1 MPRDLPERLSA
12 ALAFQYPYM
21 GATAMPS
28 KMTATQKK
36 GRLKDDEAAENTEPK
51 QVIRQWRKPGF
62 AVTQGKDVGN
72 ATHTVLQY
80 IHYPACF
87 DVEAVSREIQRLVA
101 DKFITQQQAEMVD
114 PKRIAAFFATEL
126 GQKLRVGEI
135 VREFKFSILEDAAAY
150 DPALEG
156 EQVLMQGVV
165 DCALIEDD
173 GITIVDFKTDKVT
186 EDTVAQR
193 TEMYRQQVAVY
204 ADAMERIYERPIK
217 ERLLYFFALDRFVKV

>member
-1 MPRDLPERLSA
+1 
-12 ALAFQYPYM
+12 
-21 GATAMPS
+21 MPS

-62 AVTQGKDVGN
+62 AAAQGKDVGN

-80 IHYPACF
+80 ICYEACT
-87 DVEAVSREIQRLVA
+87 DAEAVSREIQRLVA
-101 DKFITQQQAEMVD
+101 DKFITQQQAQMVD
-114 PKRIAAFFATEL
+114 HRKIAAFFATEL
-126 GQKLRVGEI
+126 GRKLCVGEV
-135 VREFKFSILEDAAAY
+135 VREFKFSILEDATAY
-150 DPALEG
+150 DPALKG

-186 EDTVAQR
+186 EETIAQR
-193 TEMYRQQVAVY
+193 SEMYRQQVAVY

-217 ERLLYFFALDRFVKV
+217 DKLLYFFALDRFVKV